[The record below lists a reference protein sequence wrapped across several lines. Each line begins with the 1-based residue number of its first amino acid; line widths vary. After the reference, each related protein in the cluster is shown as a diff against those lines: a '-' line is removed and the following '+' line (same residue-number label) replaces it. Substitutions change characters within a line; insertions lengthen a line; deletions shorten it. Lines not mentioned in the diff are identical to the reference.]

1 MHFRAIIIPFAA
13 VASSLLTAASSP
25 GQVLRFTRIA
35 DESTSIRATG
45 DAPALHSGV
54 VAFYGSNPQTLQSG
68 VFMAFADGA
77 SGFTV
82 IAKQDDPIPNQPGR
96 AFGTFGNPST
106 YGGVVAL
113 SGGWGTNPNGIY
125 LGSGG
130 ELAVAVDQSMQRF
143 PFLGPDGV
151 THQIDG
157 TYEMPFFTSLPG
169 GRPFTLADR
178 GESAPGG
185 GTFATFSL
193 SYRGPSLGNG
203 YASFAALVTHSGGT
217 EGGLYVSQVATDTL
231 QLIANWDNTMPGRSV
246 AFERF
251 YDSDTD
257 GRDVVFTG
265 TYGNINFGGHMG
277 VYVAPLNSHGQGPL
291 TVIAEKGQPAPG
303 SGVPFHQFGEV
314 AIEDG
319 LVVFTAFLD
328 SPSEPNMGLYGW
340 RDGELFKIIDNG
352 DPLFGEDAI
361 DFSFTCRGLDRNQIV
376 FRGRYVDPSR
386 PFNQGYGTYVATLE
400 GALSL
405 LSPGHL
411 ARGSEVTFEAVGALP
426 GERVYFVYSLNGIGR
441 GRCPAPLG
449 ELCLDLVDPLT
460 TMGSAVADAQGEAQL
475 RVRVPRGSPLGRR
488 VYVQSVIRRGP
499 GGVDSVKSNATV
511 SVIAE

>member
-1 MHFRAIIIPFAA
+1 MHSRAITISLSTL
-13 VASSLLTAASSP
+13 ASVLLSAASSP

-45 DAPALHSGV
+45 NAPALHSGV
-54 VAFYGSNPQTLQSG
+54 VAFYGSNPQTIQSG
-68 VFMAFADGA
+68 VFTAFADGL

-96 AFGTFGNPST
+96 TFGTFGNPST
-106 YGGVVAL
+106 YGGVTAF

-130 ELAVAVDQSMQRF
+130 ELVVAVNQSMQHF

-151 THQIDG
+151 THQVDG
-157 TYEMPFFTSLPG
+157 TYEMPFFSALPG
-169 GRPFTLADR
+169 GTPFTLADR

-217 EGGLYVSQVATDTL
+217 EGGLYVSEVATDTL
-231 QLIANWDNTMPGRSV
+231 QLIANWQNTMPGQSV

-257 GRDVVFTG
+257 GRAVVFTG
-265 TYGNINFGGHMG
+265 AHGNINFGGHMG
-277 VYVAPLNSHGQGPL
+277 VYAAPLNSHGGGPL

-319 LVVFTAFLD
+319 LVIFVAFLN
-328 SPSEPNMGLYGW
+328 SQTAPNMGLYGW
-340 RDGELFKIIDNG
+340 RDGEVFKIIDNG
-352 DPLFGEDAI
+352 DALFGEDTI

-376 FRGRYVDPSR
+376 FRARYVDPSR
-386 PFNQGYGTYVATLE
+386 PFNQGYGAYVATLD

-411 ARGSEVTFEAVGALP
+411 VRGGEVVFEAVGAIP
-426 GERVYFVYSLNGIGR
+426 GEQVYFIYSLNGIGR

-449 ELCLDLVDPLT
+449 DLCLDLLDPVTLI
-460 TMGSAVADAQGEAQL
+460 GSTLANAQGEAQL
-475 RVRVPRGSPLGRR
+475 RVRVPRSAPLGRR
-488 VYVQSVIRRGP
+488 VYVQSVIRRGS
-499 GGVDSVKSNATV
+499 GGIDSVKSNATV
-511 SVIAE
+511 SVITE